1 MLVFSVI
8 LVSLALIIYT
18 ISILHEVKR
27 KLLLPWHAVMFH
39 IGFIFDLS
47 STIIMYKLAGSK
59 IVFGLHGILGNIA
72 LLLMLINSIGS
83 VVILNKKHTNLLTQ
97 FYKFSF
103 FAWIIWITSYILGVF
118 KHM

>member
-18 ISILHEVKR
+18 ISILNEVNR

-47 STIIMYKLAGSK
+47 SITIMYKIAGNK
-59 IVFGLHGILGNIA
+59 LIFGVHGILGNIA

-83 VVILNKKHTNLLTQ
+83 VVILNKNHTNLLTQ

-103 FAWIIWITSYILGVF
+103 FCMGYLDYFLYFRGT
-118 KHM
+118 

>member
-1 MLVFSVI
+1 MLVFSVMLI
-8 LVSLALIIYT
+8 SLALIIYT
-18 ISILHEVKR
+18 IPILNGVKR

-47 STIIMYKLAGSK
+47 STIIMYKIAGSK
-59 IVFGLHGILGNIA
+59 LIFSVHGILGNIA

-83 VVILNKKHTNLLTQ
+83 VIILNKKHTNLLTQ

-103 FAWIIWITSYILGVF
+103 FAWIIWIISYILGVF
-118 KHM
+118 NHL